1 MLIAQTKSKDFEDRP
16 IDNYA
21 LTTNL
26 GTSLVHT
33 SPKTI
38 SAKPVRAS
46 LCNPILKDRSCTA
59 DSRQDTA
66 KMQSCP
72 GEWDFLP
79 WALELIDAQVL
90 YKKLFSLKQQC
101 SPLASGRPSLVGRVY
116 QQGSKIAYKDT
127 QQDSLIHLR
136 SRCPMIC
143 KSHALLF
150 AWPSE
155 CIHASGRHV
164 CLLAASLVQRTRHSD
179 LHMKTGSNVILKL
192 MLNDWKSCR
201 P

>member
-1 MLIAQTKSKDFEDRP
+1 MSDSSADCADKEQRLRRP
-16 IDNYA
+16 AIDKYA

-46 LCNPILKDRSCTA
+46 LCNPILKDRSCTESDRSSENSPGYCQDA
-59 DSRQDTA
+59 KLSRRVGFFCRGPLKSLMHKCLD
-66 KMQSCP
+66 
-72 GEWDFLP
+72 
-79 WALELIDAQVL
+79 
-90 YKKLFSLKQQC
+90 KKLFSFKQQC

-116 QQGSKIAYKDT
+116 QQDSKIAYKDT

-164 CLLAASLVQRTRHSD
+164 CLLATSLVQRT
-179 LHMKTGSNVILKL
+179 
-192 MLNDWKSCR
+192 
-201 P
+201 

>member
-1 MLIAQTKSKDFEDRP
+1 MSDSSADCADKEQRLRRP
-16 IDNYA
+16 AIDKYA

-79 WALELIDAQVL
+79 WALEIIDAQV
-90 YKKLFSLKQQC
+90 
-101 SPLASGRPSLVGRVY
+101 P
-116 QQGSKIAYKDT
+116 
-127 QQDSLIHLR
+127 
-136 SRCPMIC
+136 
-143 KSHALLF
+143 
-150 AWPSE
+150 
-155 CIHASGRHV
+155 
-164 CLLAASLVQRTRHSD
+164 
-179 LHMKTGSNVILKL
+179 
-192 MLNDWKSCR
+192 
-201 P
+201 